1 VAVWP
6 KYCFVAQQYGELSMF
21 VVRGMHGDTVSSDFD
36 NAIASSTSN
45 DSEIS
50 LNHARGLAIVDVH
63 C

>member
-1 VAVWP
+1 
-6 KYCFVAQQYGELSMF
+6 VAQQYGELSMF

-50 LNHARGLAIVDVH
+50 LNHARRLAIVDVH